1 MSSRRAT
8 PAQSVRRAIGYPRE
22 TSPVTD
28 KAALRSRIA
37 ADRRARP
44 EQQRS
49 ESRAAI
55 RAAVLD
61 HLGELELPAGARIA
75 AYQPLASE
83 PGSEELLAQLDAAG
97 FEVIVPITLP
107 DRDLDWGRWGPAGAE
122 LVPLGRSA
130 IASAAVILVPAFA
143 VDRTGRRL
151 GRGGGSYDRAL
162 ARAAAGATVAALLFA
177 PEVLDAVPT
186 DDWDVPVDAIVTE
199 QGWQPVG

>member
-1 MSSRRAT
+1 M
-8 PAQSVRRAIGYPRE
+8 
-22 TSPVTD
+22 TD
-28 KAALRSRIA
+28 KAALRTRIA
-37 ADRRARP
+37 ADRRARTQ
-44 EQQRS
+44 QQRR

-55 RAAVLD
+55 RAAVIEHLHGLD
-61 HLGELELPAGARIA
+61 LPAGARIA

-107 DRDLDWGRWGPAGAE
+107 DRDLDWGRWAPAGAE

-130 IASAAVILVPAFA
+130 IATAAVILVPAFA

-162 ARAAAGATVAALLFA
+162 ARAAAGATIAALLFA
-177 PEVLDAVPT
+177 PEVLDEVPT

-199 QGWQPVG
+199 QGWQPVD